1 MTKKRKI
8 TYTLLGVI
16 LIAIC
21 AGGLF
26 FWNNKKQATQ
36 DLSKSNLPKNYIELD
51 KNYNKAERIIKY
63 AKPYEPLLIAGMIR
77 SQCFQ
82 MNDKNDTAFY
92 KGDYKTFERDITT
105 YVKKHYKEVEIKGL
119 SDTDKQ
125 SFLISDLEESLAG
138 VLGANKIYYEDSK
151 WDDKLENMTNSVQ
164 SDGLRFALG
173 FAGGKLKEKIGN
185 NTDYE
190 TIVKAMGYDRKRV
203 IAEVERT
210 IKEDESADFSNN
222 SYLKAF
228 TGTEIWCLISTPKF
242 HYYYNEINDTVTL
255 VLSFVPSQSS
265 GVAGELNN
273 ATNHQSYTSSGPT
286 ISVTLDSKGNAS
298 VGQEGTQKITDFVS
312 APLNLPKFTPNNLDL
327 DKLPTKEYIV
337 HLSNQL
343 FNIKYEQDDTVFANS
358 YPIGE
363 DVKEQLPHYATN
375 SSDYDSDNKVLDK
388 NSVVPFQQD
397 DSDSSTII
405 TSDDV
410 LPEYDSFINDT
421 CKYLIIADNNEYMLT
436 FKNKVLINIELYS

>member
-51 KNYNKAERIIKY
+51 KNYNKAQRIIKY

-77 SQCFQ
+77 SECFK
-82 MNDKNDTAFY
+82 MKDKNDTAFY

-125 SFLISDLEESLAG
+125 SFLINYLEGSLAG
-138 VLGANKIYYEDSK
+138 VLGANKRYEQDSQWNDQFK
-151 WDDKLENMTNSVQ
+151 DMTNSVY
-164 SDGLRFALG
+164 SDLQRFALG

-185 NTDYE
+185 NTDYD
-190 TIVKAMGYDRKRV
+190 TIVKAMGYDRKRI

-210 IKEDESADFSNN
+210 IKEDENADFSNN
-222 SYLKAF
+222 SYLKDF
-228 TGTEIWCLISTPKF
+228 TGAEIGYLLSTPKF

-255 VLSFVPSQSS
+255 VPYYETSQFSALAE
-265 GVAGELNN
+265 GTKGFA
-273 ATNHQSYTSSGPT
+273 P
-286 ISVTLDSKGNAS
+286 ISVTLDSKGNAN
-298 VGQEGTQKITDFVS
+298 VGQEGTLKITDFVS

-363 DVKEQLPHYATN
+363 NVKEQLPHYATN

-421 CKYLIIADNNEYMLT
+421 CKYLIVADNNEYMLT
-436 FKNKVLINIELYS
+436 FKNKVLINIERYS

>member
-21 AGGLF
+21 VGGLF

-63 AKPYEPLLIAGMIR
+63 AKPYEPLLVAGMLR
-77 SQCFQ
+77 KEYYYYDE
-82 MNDKNDTAFY
+82 NDPAFY
-92 KGDYKTFERDITT
+92 KGDYKNFERDITT
-105 YVKKHYKEVEIKGL
+105 YVKKHYKEVEIQKL
-119 SDTDKQ
+119 SNVDKQ
-125 SFLISDLEESLAG
+125 TFLIATMEQCLSGWLGVHKEYSLDEKW
-138 VLGANKIYYEDSK
+138 NK
-151 WDDKLENMTNSVQ
+151 LVNSEYSEIQ
-164 SDGLRFALG
+164 RLALG
-173 FAGGKLKEKIGN
+173 FAWGKLKEKIGN
-185 NTDYE
+185 HTDYD
-190 TIVKAMGYDRKRV
+190 TISKAVGYDRKKV

-210 IKEDESADFSNN
+210 IKEDDSADLSNN
-222 SYLKAF
+222 SYLKTLEAP
-228 TGTEIWCLISTPKF
+228 INLLVCTPKI
-242 HYYYNEINDTVTL
+242 HYSYNEISDTVTVSL
-255 VLSFVPSQSS
+255 DYEIPKS
-265 GVAGELNN
+265 GVISNN
-273 ATNHQSYTSSGPT
+273 IKYSQHPILKKQDLLGLSWT
-286 ISVTLDSKGNAS
+286 IDSKGNLTTDQGDEVKIMNSISKPLS
-298 VGQEGTQKITDFVS
+298 V
-312 APLNLPKFTPNNLDL
+312 PKFTPNNLDL

-343 FNIKYEQDDTVFANS
+343 FNIQYEQDDTVFANS

-363 DVKEQLPHYATN
+363 NVKEQLPHYATN

-410 LPEYDSFINDT
+410 LPEYDSFNNDT
-421 CKYLIIADNNEYMLT
+421 CKYLIVADNNEYMLT
-436 FKNKVLINIELYS
+436 FKNKVLINIERYS